1 MYSTTFSSVS
11 FFFVFDVRWDY
22 GRKPAIV
29 PYTLEI
35 HWRYTGDEKK
45 LSRRLGINDPG
56 DTENGYHCLHD
67 AFSKHE
73 KPVIDMV
80 SSTGTNPSG
89 VFDPS
94 HSVPCA

>member
-1 MYSTTFSSVS
+1 VIFFF
-11 FFFVFDVRWDY
+11 FFFVFDAWVY
-22 GRKPAIV
+22 MRKPAIV
-29 PYTLEI
+29 PYPPEI
-35 HWRYTGDEKK
+35 HTGDEKE
-45 LSRRLGINDPG
+45 LSRRLGINDP

-80 SSTGTNPSG
+80 SSTSTNPSG